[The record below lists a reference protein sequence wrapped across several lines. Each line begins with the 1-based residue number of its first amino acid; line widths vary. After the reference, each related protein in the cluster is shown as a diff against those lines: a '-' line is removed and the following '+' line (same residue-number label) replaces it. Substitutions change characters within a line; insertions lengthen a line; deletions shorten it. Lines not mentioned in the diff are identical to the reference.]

1 MISNLIQ
8 DNLLIA
14 KIKSYFLVLKVR
26 LSVVVAFSAGI
37 GFVLGSDHVN
47 FLKLFLVCFSGFLV
61 TGGANI
67 INQIKEVEFDKLM
80 KRTQLRP
87 LPTGNMSSDEAGIL
101 AFVLSVLG
109 LGLQLSFVNH
119 LTAGLSILSLI
130 LYGFVYTPLKR
141 VGSIAVW
148 VGALPGALP
157 VLIGWAAATDQLI
170 PRDGVASWL
179 GLLVFAMQIVWQL
192 PHFWAIAWVGD
203 EDYTNAGF
211 NLLLNKG
218 LKNRRTAFFI
228 LLSTVSLLFV
238 SIIPAYLGLVN
249 IVSGIV
255 IFCLGLMFIVQSL
268 WLLKKCNRKAALMLM
283 LGSLIYLPVVQ
294 LALVFGKY

>member
-8 DNLLIA
+8 DNLLTA
-14 KIKSYFLVLKVR
+14 KIKSYVLVLKVR
-26 LSVVVAFSAGI
+26 LSFVVAFSAGI
-37 GFVLGSDHVN
+37 GFVLGSEQVSL
-47 FLKLFLVCFSGFLV
+47 FELFLVCFSGFLV

-87 LPTGNMSSDEAGIL
+87 LPTGNMSSDEAGVL
-101 AFVLSVLG
+101 ALVLSVVG

-119 LTAGLSILSLI
+119 LTAGLSLLSLV

-148 VGALPGALP
+148 MGALPGALP
-157 VLIGWAAATDQLI
+157 VLIGWAAATNQLL
-170 PRDGVASWL
+170 PREGLESWF

-211 NLLLNKG
+211 SLLLNKG
-218 LKNRRTAFFI
+218 LKNRKTAFFI
-228 LLSTVSLLFV
+228 CLSTVVLLIV
-238 SIIPAYLGLVN
+238 SVIPSYLGLINV
-249 IVSGIV
+249 VSGVV
-255 IFCLGLMFIVQSL
+255 IFCLGLLFILQSL
-268 WLLKKCNRKAALMLM
+268 WLLIKCNRKSALLLM
-283 LGSLIYLPVVQ
+283 LGSLVYLPVVQ
-294 LALVFGKY
+294 LALVFGKF